1 MKNNLTEKKKIVP
14 VFETLYHR
22 GANLTFILNLHSYN
36 IFGRKQSNSEV
47 LCQTPGGGVGGR
59 WSQSRGA
66 RRGLGPRVSLGNRA
80 LQLTLHLLPMGPQH
94 TALLGQIHTTS
105 TFTSAP

>member
-36 IFGRKQSNSEV
+36 IFGRKHSNSEV

-59 WSQSRGA
+59 RSQSRGA
-66 RRGLGPRVSLGNRA
+66 RVSLGNRA
-80 LQLTLHLLPMGPQH
+80 LQLTLHLLRPGPQH